1 MSGSHKGKIS
11 GCFFQPNRL
20 ISYKISRAMHMH
32 GLSSHILYKA
42 NAHTMMSSQNL
53 SVPDFMSSGKTPG
66 VHPFKKGVF
75 LMQTNPVWRMVRAL
89 IVTYILSGILLAVLS
104 FALFKFRLP
113 ENQVNVAV
121 CAVYVISCFFG
132 GILAGK
138 TMRTRRF
145 FWGLVLGT
153 LYFLFL
159 YLMSLA
165 QKDGVTE
172 DTKRLL
178 SVLAMCTL
186 SGMAGGMVS

>member
-1 MSGSHKGKIS
+1 
-11 GCFFQPNRL
+11 
-20 ISYKISRAMHMH
+20 
-32 GLSSHILYKA
+32 
-42 NAHTMMSSQNL
+42 
-53 SVPDFMSSGKTPG
+53 
-66 VHPFKKGVF
+66 
-75 LMQTNPVWRMVRAL
+75 MVRAL

-113 ENQVNVAV
+113 ENQVNL
-121 CAVYVISCFFG
+121 AVYVLSCFFG
-132 GILAGK
+132 GIIAGK

-145 FWGLVLGT
+145 FWGLVLGS

-172 DTKRLL
+172 DSKRLL

>member
-1 MSGSHKGKIS
+1 
-11 GCFFQPNRL
+11 
-20 ISYKISRAMHMH
+20 MHMH

-66 VHPFKKGVF
+66 VHPSRKEFSHADKPG
-75 LMQTNPVWRMVRAL
+75 MAHGTRPD
-89 IVTYILSGILLAVLS
+89 
-104 FALFKFRLP
+104 LP

>member
-1 MSGSHKGKIS
+1 
-11 GCFFQPNRL
+11 
-20 ISYKISRAMHMH
+20 MHMH
-32 GLSSHILYKA
+32 GLSPHILYKA
-42 NAHTMMSSQNL
+42 NVHIMMSSQNL
-53 SVPDFMSSGKTPG
+53 SVPGFMSPGKTLEYILQERS
-66 VHPFKKGVF
+66 F

-89 IVTYILSGILLAVLS
+89 IATYILSGILLAILS

-113 ENQVNVAV
+113 ENQVNLAV
-121 CAVYVISCFFG
+121 CAVYILSCFFG
-132 GILAGK
+132 GIIAGK

>member
-1 MSGSHKGKIS
+1 
-11 GCFFQPNRL
+11 
-20 ISYKISRAMHMH
+20 
-32 GLSSHILYKA
+32 
-42 NAHTMMSSQNL
+42 
-53 SVPDFMSSGKTPG
+53 
-66 VHPFKKGVF
+66 
-75 LMQTNPVWRMVRAL
+75 MVRAL
-89 IVTYILSGILLAVLS
+89 IATYILSGILLVVLS

-113 ENQVNVAV
+113 ENQVNLAV
-121 CAVYVISCFFG
+121 CAVYILSCFFG
-132 GILAGK
+132 GIIAGK

-145 FWGLVLGT
+145 FWGLGS

-172 DTKRLL
+172 DSKRLL

>member
-1 MSGSHKGKIS
+1 
-11 GCFFQPNRL
+11 
-20 ISYKISRAMHMH
+20 
-32 GLSSHILYKA
+32 
-42 NAHTMMSSQNL
+42 
-53 SVPDFMSSGKTPG
+53 
-66 VHPFKKGVF
+66 
-75 LMQTNPVWRMVRAL
+75 MQTNPVWRMVRAL
-89 IVTYILSGILLAVLS
+89 IATYILSGILLAILS

-113 ENQVNVAV
+113 ENQVNLAV
-121 CAVYVISCFFG
+121 CAVYILSCFFG
-132 GILAGK
+132 GMIAGK

-153 LYFLFL
+153 LYF
-159 YLMSLA
+159 

>member
-1 MSGSHKGKIS
+1 
-11 GCFFQPNRL
+11 
-20 ISYKISRAMHMH
+20 MHMH
-32 GLSSHILYKA
+32 DLSPHILYKA
-42 NAHTMMSSQNL
+42 NVHIMMSSQNL
-53 SVPDFMSSGKTPG
+53 SVPGFMSPGKTSG
-66 VHPFKKGVF
+66 VHLQERSF

-89 IVTYILSGILLAVLS
+89 IATYILSGILLVVLS

-113 ENQVNVAV
+113 ENQVNLAV
-121 CAVYVISCFFG
+121 CAVYILSCFFG
-132 GILAGK
+132 GMIAGK

-145 FWGLVLGT
+145 FWGLVLGS

-172 DTKRLL
+172 DSKKLL

>member
-1 MSGSHKGKIS
+1 
-11 GCFFQPNRL
+11 
-20 ISYKISRAMHMH
+20 
-32 GLSSHILYKA
+32 
-42 NAHTMMSSQNL
+42 
-53 SVPDFMSSGKTPG
+53 
-66 VHPFKKGVF
+66 
-75 LMQTNPVWRMVRAL
+75 MQTNPVWRMVRAL
-89 IVTYILSGILLAVLS
+89 IATYILSGILLVVLS

-113 ENQVNVAV
+113 ENQVNLAV
-121 CAVYVISCFFG
+121 CAVYILSCM
-132 GILAGK
+132 IAGK

-145 FWGLVLGT
+145 FWGLVLGS

>member
-1 MSGSHKGKIS
+1 
-11 GCFFQPNRL
+11 
-20 ISYKISRAMHMH
+20 
-32 GLSSHILYKA
+32 
-42 NAHTMMSSQNL
+42 
-53 SVPDFMSSGKTPG
+53 
-66 VHPFKKGVF
+66 
-75 LMQTNPVWRMVRAL
+75 MQTNPVWRMVRAL
-89 IVTYILSGILLAVLS
+89 IATYILSGILLAILS

-113 ENQVNVAV
+113 ENQVNLAV
-121 CAVYVISCFFG
+121 CAVLSCFFG
-132 GILAGK
+132 GIIAGK

-145 FWGLVLGT
+145 FWCLVLGT

>member
-1 MSGSHKGKIS
+1 
-11 GCFFQPNRL
+11 
-20 ISYKISRAMHMH
+20 
-32 GLSSHILYKA
+32 
-42 NAHTMMSSQNL
+42 
-53 SVPDFMSSGKTPG
+53 
-66 VHPFKKGVF
+66 
-75 LMQTNPVWRMVRAL
+75 MVRAL
-89 IVTYILSGILLAVLS
+89 IVTYILSGILLVVLS

-178 SVLAMCTL
+178 SVLAMCTSHL
-186 SGMAGGMVS
+186 REEINNERQDPHHNEDSKHSLPHDP

>member
-1 MSGSHKGKIS
+1 
-11 GCFFQPNRL
+11 
-20 ISYKISRAMHMH
+20 MHMH
-32 GLSSHILYKA
+32 GLSPHILYKA
-42 NAHTMMSSQNL
+42 NAHIMMSSQDL
-53 SVPDFMSSGKTPG
+53 SVPDFMSSGKTPEYILQERS
-66 VHPFKKGVF
+66 F

-89 IVTYILSGILLAVLS
+89 IATYILSGILLAILS

-113 ENQVNVAV
+113 ENQVNLAV
-121 CAVYVISCFFG
+121 CAVYVLSCFFG
-132 GILAGK
+132 GMIAGK

-145 FWGLVLGT
+145 FWGLVLGS

>member
-1 MSGSHKGKIS
+1 
-11 GCFFQPNRL
+11 
-20 ISYKISRAMHMH
+20 
-32 GLSSHILYKA
+32 
-42 NAHTMMSSQNL
+42 
-53 SVPDFMSSGKTPG
+53 
-66 VHPFKKGVF
+66 
-75 LMQTNPVWRMVRAL
+75 MQTNPVWRMVRAL
-89 IVTYILSGILLAVLS
+89 IVTYILSGILLVVLS

-159 YLMSLA
+159 YRPEGRCHGRHQKTSLCPRHVHIERNGGR
-165 QKDGVTE
+165 DGKLTVSHLREKINNERQNPHHNE
-172 DTKRLL
+172 DSKHSLPHD
-178 SVLAMCTL
+178 S
-186 SGMAGGMVS
+186 

>member
-66 VHPFKKGVF
+66 VHPSRKEFSHADKPG
-75 LMQTNPVWRMVRAL
+75 MAL
-89 IVTYILSGILLAVLS
+89 GTRPDRNLYPLLAVLS

>member
-1 MSGSHKGKIS
+1 
-11 GCFFQPNRL
+11 
-20 ISYKISRAMHMH
+20 
-32 GLSSHILYKA
+32 
-42 NAHTMMSSQNL
+42 
-53 SVPDFMSSGKTPG
+53 
-66 VHPFKKGVF
+66 
-75 LMQTNPVWRMVRAL
+75 MQTNPVWRMVRAL
-89 IVTYILSGILLAVLS
+89 IVTYILS
-104 FALFKFRLP
+104 
-113 ENQVNVAV
+113 
-121 CAVYVISCFFG
+121 CFFG
-132 GILAGK
+132 GMIAGK

>member
-1 MSGSHKGKIS
+1 
-11 GCFFQPNRL
+11 
-20 ISYKISRAMHMH
+20 
-32 GLSSHILYKA
+32 
-42 NAHTMMSSQNL
+42 
-53 SVPDFMSSGKTPG
+53 
-66 VHPFKKGVF
+66 
-75 LMQTNPVWRMVRAL
+75 MQTNPVWRMVRAL
-89 IVTYILSGILLAVLS
+89 IAAYILSGILLMVLS

-113 ENQVNVAV
+113 ENQVNLAV
-121 CAVYVISCFFG
+121 CAVY
-132 GILAGK
+132 ILAGK

-145 FWGLVLGT
+145 FWGLVLGS

>member
-1 MSGSHKGKIS
+1 
-11 GCFFQPNRL
+11 
-20 ISYKISRAMHMH
+20 
-32 GLSSHILYKA
+32 
-42 NAHTMMSSQNL
+42 
-53 SVPDFMSSGKTPG
+53 
-66 VHPFKKGVF
+66 
-75 LMQTNPVWRMVRAL
+75 MVRAL
-89 IVTYILSGILLAVLS
+89 IATYILSGILLAILS

-113 ENQVNVAV
+113 ENQVNLAV
-121 CAVYVISCFFG
+121 CAVYILSCFFG
-132 GILAGK
+132 GMIAGK

-186 SGMAGGMVS
+186 SGMAGRDGELTVSHLREEINNERQDPHHNEDSKHSLPHDP

>member
-1 MSGSHKGKIS
+1 
-11 GCFFQPNRL
+11 
-20 ISYKISRAMHMH
+20 
-32 GLSSHILYKA
+32 
-42 NAHTMMSSQNL
+42 
-53 SVPDFMSSGKTPG
+53 
-66 VHPFKKGVF
+66 
-75 LMQTNPVWRMVRAL
+75 MVRAL
-89 IVTYILSGILLAVLS
+89 IVTYILSGILLAALS

-113 ENQVNVAV
+113 ESQVNVAV
-121 CAVYVISCFFG
+121 CAVYVLSCFFG
-132 GILAGK
+132 GIIAGK
-138 TMRTRRF
+138 TM
-145 FWGLVLGT
+145 VLGT

>member
-66 VHPFKKGVF
+66 VHPSRKEFSHADKPG
-75 LMQTNPVWRMVRAL
+75 MAHGTRL

-153 LYFLFL
+153 LYFLF
-159 YLMSLA
+159 YISCPSPRRTVSRKTRKGSSLSSPCA
-165 QKDGVTE
+165 
-172 DTKRLL
+172 R
-178 SVLAMCTL
+178 
-186 SGMAGGMVS
+186 

>member
-1 MSGSHKGKIS
+1 
-11 GCFFQPNRL
+11 
-20 ISYKISRAMHMH
+20 
-32 GLSSHILYKA
+32 
-42 NAHTMMSSQNL
+42 
-53 SVPDFMSSGKTPG
+53 
-66 VHPFKKGVF
+66 
-75 LMQTNPVWRMVRAL
+75 MQTNPVWRMVRAL
-89 IVTYILSGILLAVLS
+89 IAAYILSGILLVVLS
-104 FALFKFRLP
+104 FALFKLRLP
-113 ENQVNVAV
+113 EKQVNLAV
-121 CAVYVISCFFG
+121 CAVYILSCFFG
-132 GILAGK
+132 GIIAGK

-145 FWGLVLGT
+145 FWGLVLGS